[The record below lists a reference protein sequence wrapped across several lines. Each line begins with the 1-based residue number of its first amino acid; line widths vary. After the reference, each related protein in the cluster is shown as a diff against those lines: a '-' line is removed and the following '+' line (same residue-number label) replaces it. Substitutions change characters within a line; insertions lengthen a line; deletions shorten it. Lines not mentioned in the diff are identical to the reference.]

1 MMIVEMKAA
10 KKEDDL
16 DAVFFALADR
26 TRRRIIVR
34 LAKGPAT
41 IGEIAEPLPMTVP
54 AVSKHLR
61 VLERAGL
68 VRLERDGWYQR
79 CHVETAPMDGAAAFI
94 AKYRPFWNATLEQL
108 AAHVEKKK

>member
-1 MMIVEMKAA
+1 MIVEMKAM
-10 KKEDDL
+10 KKEDAL
-16 DAVFFALADR
+16 DAVFFALSDR
-26 TRRRIIVR
+26 TRRSIVTR

-68 VRLERDGWYQR
+68 VRRERDGWYQR
-79 CHVETAPMDGAAAFI
+79 CHVDTEPMDDAAAFI
-94 AKYRPFWNATLEQL
+94 AKYRPFWTATLEQL
-108 AAHVEKKK
+108 AAHVEKKR